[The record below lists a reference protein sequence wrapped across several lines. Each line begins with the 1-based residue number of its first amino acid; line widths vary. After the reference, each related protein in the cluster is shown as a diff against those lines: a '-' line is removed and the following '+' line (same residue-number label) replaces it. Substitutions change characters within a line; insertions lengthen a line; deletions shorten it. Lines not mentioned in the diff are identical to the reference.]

1 MTQAAVLVIGAGL
14 REPPEHLL
22 LFEKILNLVHRS
34 MPLTRGS
41 LSTPP
46 PRIPPRLSAAGS
58 RRRVGADSVASRG
71 LPWEGGPEGFDGHT
85 ELNSQVAVPLRVD
98 RVFAALT

>member
-22 LFEKILNLVHRS
+22 LFEKFSIS
-34 MPLTRGS
+34 CIDQPLTRGS

-85 ELNSQVAVPLRVD
+85 ELNSQVAEPLRVD